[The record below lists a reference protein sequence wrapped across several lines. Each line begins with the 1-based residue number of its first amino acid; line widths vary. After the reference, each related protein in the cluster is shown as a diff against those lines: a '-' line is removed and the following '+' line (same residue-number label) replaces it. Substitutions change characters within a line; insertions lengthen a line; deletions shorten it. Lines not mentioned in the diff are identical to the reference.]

1 MRVVELRKKL
11 SELKEKQT
19 VARTRQQLLDEEK
32 IGLLEDVQKLLT
44 EIKKLDIVSETEL
57 TPQNLSNVIE
67 KVRCHIATEIEKSSV
82 PTELQS

>member
-32 IGLLEDVQKLLT
+32 IVLLEDVQKLLT
-44 EIKKLDIVSETEL
+44 KIKKLDIVSEEES

-67 KVRCHIATEIEKSSV
+67 KVRCHIATEIEKASI
-82 PTELQS
+82 PEELNG